1 MCRRRIK
8 VTELQE
14 DAMKRKNIAVIM
26 TALDTDNQAEVLKGI
41 ELCGKSNGCN
51 VAVFVWFTG
60 IYEKGSHN
68 RGEMNIAML
77 PDLNLFDGIILS
89 ADVFHLK
96 QNRERIEQMLETVTC
111 PIVTIGCRYKKAPS
125 VWADNYAG
133 MRRLM
138 EYLVKDRGMRKLH
151 FVKGIEGNVDAEAR
165 YKAYLDV
172 LKENKIPVE
181 PERVTQGDFYVI
193 GGEKAAKEVLES
205 TLPFP
210 EAIVCSND
218 TMAIAVYDI
227 LSKKGYRVPEDVT
240 ITGYD
245 YTYECR
251 LHYPQIISV
260 QVNSFEIG
268 TQACVALLKLIA
280 GESVENDY
288 SVSDEVI
295 LEEESAGRREMNG
308 SIGQTGMVSDSAQRV
323 MFHHLIN
330 FEKNISETVGF
341 DSWKNIVQ
349 YFVKQINPG
358 EFYCCVNKGFI
369 ENVFRNATVE
379 QETRSSEEWLA
390 YTEDVGPVIA
400 YKDGAFF
407 EKEPFPS
414 KYALDTLFEDSED
427 AKLYVFSPMHY
438 LDRNYGYVVFG
449 DSTFPINNLLYIVW
463 LNSIGNSVENMRKHT
478 MLINAMVKLDD
489 ANIRDP
495 LTGVYNR
502 FGMERYFAIVK
513 EKCIDRQL
521 YLFLS
526 FADIDGLKKINDEFG
541 HEEGDRIIRDTGR
554 ILEKETD
561 DSYVIR
567 YGGDEFIVMGTA
579 FSEQEA
585 ESYWTRVQ
593 QAIDEYNAEHEG
605 MAMLSVS
612 FGCNLVRLDPYS
624 GLDEC
629 IGEADKKMYEEK
641 NKKKALKKGE

>member
-1 MCRRRIK
+1 
-8 VTELQE
+8 
-14 DAMKRKNIAVIM
+14 MKRKNIAVIM
-26 TALDTDNQAEVLKGI
+26 TALDTDNQAEILKGI
-41 ELCGKSNGCN
+41 ELCAKSNGCN
-51 VAVFVWFTG
+51 VAAFVWFTG
-60 IYEKGSHN
+60 VYEKGSHN
-68 RGEMNIAML
+68 MGEVNITML

-89 ADVFHLK
+89 ADAFHVK
-96 QNRERIEQMLETVTC
+96 QNREKIEHLLENVTC
-111 PIVTIGCRYKKAPS
+111 PIVTIGCRYKTAPA

-133 MRRLM
+133 MRQLM
-138 EYLVKDRGMRKLH
+138 EYLVKERGLRTLH

-172 LKENKIPVE
+172 LKENRIPVE
-181 PERVTQGDFYVI
+181 PERITQGDFYVI
-193 GGEKAAKEVLES
+193 GGQKAAKEVLNS
-205 TLPFP
+205 SLPFP
-210 EAIVCSND
+210 EAIVCAND
-218 TMAIAVYDI
+218 TMAITVYDI
-227 LSKKGYRVPEDVT
+227 LSKEGYRVPEDVV

-245 YTYECR
+245 YSQECR

-260 QVNSFEIG
+260 QVNSFEVGIM
-268 TQACVALLKLIA
+268 ACANVLKLIA
-280 GESVENDY
+280 GETVEADCR
-288 SVSDEVI
+288 VSDEMMLADDFVGY
-295 LEEESAGRREMNG
+295 GRRDDYG
-308 SIGQTGMVSDSAQRV
+308 SIVQKGMASDSTRRV
-323 MFHHLIN
+323 MTHHLIN
-330 FEKNISETVGF
+330 FEKNIMETVGF

-349 YFVKQINPG
+349 YFVKQIDPG

-390 YTEDVGPVIA
+390 YTESVGPVIA
-400 YKDGAFF
+400 YKAGEFF
-407 EKEPFPS
+407 DKDPFPA
-414 KYALDTLFEDSED
+414 KYALDTLFEDSDD
-427 AKLYVFSPMHY
+427 AKLYVFSPLHY
-438 LDRNYGYVVFG
+438 LDRNYGYMVFA
-449 DSTFPINNLLYIVW
+449 DSTFPIANPLYILW

-526 FADIDGLKKINDEFG
+526 FADIDGLKTINDVFG

-554 ILEKETD
+554 ILQEETQ

-585 ESYWTRVQ
+585 ESYWNRVQ
-593 QAIDEYNAEHEG
+593 RAIDEYNAEHEG
-605 MAMLSVS
+605 MAKLSIS
-612 FGCNLVRLDPYS
+612 SGCNLIRLDPYS

-641 NKKKALKKGE
+641 NKKKNRNKGN